1 MAKLGIKLLFSS
13 SSHPQTD
20 GQTEVVNRSLGN
32 LLHVLIKKNPKSWEE
47 CIPHAQF
54 AYSRAQHSL
63 TKLSPFEI
71 VYGFNPPMA
80 LDLLPLP
87 LHERVNM
94 DITKRADIMKNLH
107 DDTRK
112 TIEEHVIHHT
122 VKINKSKTPRIF
134 EEGDLV
140 WIHLSKD
147 RFPHEQNSKLKPR
160 SDGPFK
166 VLKRINDNAY
176 VINIPTSKY
185 LVSNTFNINDLSP
198 FCGEMVNEESSS
210 TLSQEG
216 GDDTGW
222 PSDTSASRPPSP
234 PQGPMTRAR
243 AKALHDKVNLL
254 LNTLDLEHTLNGSLP
269 HGNIICAVHYEPHGE
284 ATKDEEHEEE
294 AWKRRKKK
302 SEQATDRL
310 KPAPAPAIA
319 GHRLKPAPAP
329 AIAGLA
335 ESTRLWP

>member
-32 LLHVLIKKNPKSWEE
+32 LLRVLIKKNTKSWEE
-47 CIPHAQF
+47 CIPHAEF
-54 AYSRAQHSL
+54 AYNRHSL
-63 TKLSPFEI
+63 TKRSPFEI
-71 VYGFNPPMA
+71 VYGFNPPTT

-112 TIEEHVIHHT
+112 TIKDHVMRHAA
-122 VKINKSKTPRIF
+122 KINKSKTPCIF
-134 EEGDLV
+134 EEGNLV

-147 RFPHEQNSKLKPR
+147 RFPHERNSKIKPR
-160 SDGPFK
+160 SDGPYK
-166 VLKRINDNAY
+166 VLKRINDNAH
-176 VINIPTSKY
+176 IIDIPTSKY
-185 LVSNTFNINDLSP
+185 LVSNTFNIKDLSP
-198 FCGEMVNEESSS
+198 FHGDMVNEESRS

-234 PQGPMTRAR
+234 LQGPMTRAR
-243 AKALHDKVNLL
+243 AKALHDKVNSL

-269 HGNIICAVHYEPHGE
+269 HGNIICAVSYDPHGD
-284 ATKDEEHEEE
+284 ATKTGEHKEE

-302 SEQATDRL
+302 SAQATNRL
-310 KPAPAPAIA
+310 KPATTSAID

-329 AIAGLA
+329 AIAGH
-335 ESTRLWP
+335 TG

>member
-1 MAKLGIKLLFSS
+1 MHFVLGLSHKRNGHDSIFVVVDRFFKMAHFIPCHKIDDASRIANLFFRDIIRLHGFPTSIMSDRDIKFMSYLWKTLMAKLGIKILFSS

-20 GQTEVVNRSLGN
+20 GQTKVVNQSLGN
-32 LLHVLIKKNPKSWEE
+32 LLCVLIKKNPKSWEE
-47 CIPHAQF
+47 CIPHVEF
-54 AYSRAQHSL
+54 AYNRAQHSL
-63 TKLSPFEI
+63 TKRSPFEI
-71 VYGFNPPMA
+71 VYGFDPPTA

-112 TIEEHVIHHT
+112 TIEEHVIRHT
-122 VKINKSKTPRIF
+122 AKINKSKTPRIF

-147 RFPHEQNSKLKPR
+147 RFPHERNSKLKPQ

-176 VINIPTSKY
+176 VIDIPTSKY
-185 LVSNTFNINDLSP
+185 LVSNTFNIKDLSA
-198 FCGEMVNEESSS
+198 FHGEMVNEESRS

-222 PSDTSASRPPSP
+222 PSDTSASRPPI
-234 PQGPMTRAR
+234 
-243 AKALHDKVNLL
+243 
-254 LNTLDLEHTLNGSLP
+254 P
-269 HGNIICAVHYEPHGE
+269 H
-284 ATKDEEHEEE
+284 KD
-294 AWKRRKKK
+294 
-302 SEQATDRL
+302 
-310 KPAPAPAIA
+310 P
-319 GHRLKPAPAP
+319 
-329 AIAGLA
+329 
-335 ESTRLWP
+335 